1 MAPEFSMVPALSN
14 VYPAGIVNVLRLFI
28 VSASL
33 DNMENDLMFVG

>member
-14 VYPAGIVNVLRLFI
+14 VYLAGIVNVLRLFI